1 MQLNRTSLRA
11 SMLGVGIALSLGST
25 AGIAAAD
32 APTSTF
38 DSAAIVSPLNTG
50 YDVTVCKAPST
61 GIAIRAGD
69 SNGTTELGRVYNG
82 SIAHVYATHAS
93 SPSISP
99 GWATGYGH
107 EPGGHVVHGY
117 FNLAY
122 TC

>member
-1 MQLNRTSLRA
+1 MQLTKNSLRA
-11 SMLGVGIALSLGST
+11 GLLGVGVALSLGGAVGT
-25 AGIAAAD
+25 AAAET
-32 APTSTF
+32 PTATF
-38 DSAAIVSPLNTG
+38 DPAAVVSPLNTG
-50 YDVTVCKAPST
+50 YDVTVCGAPST